1 MDRKRPIKTGFH
13 RSGPVFLS
21 SRIKVDRSRSRS
33 FNFGP
38 KDRTG
43 PDLQTLNPTPT
54 NRPKSARLV
63 TAKATRMRSTTAGK
77 EKMLRLNVGPG
88 KASMSFFMSF
98 SLFSLLI

>member
-1 MDRKRPIKTGFH
+1 MDLNQFKIFIKRPVHGPKKTDKTGFH

-43 PDLQTLNPTPT
+43 PDLQTLLILN
-54 NRPKSARLV
+54 S
-63 TAKATRMRSTTAGK
+63 
-77 EKMLRLNVGPG
+77 EKNILEFQIQFHM
-88 KASMSFFMSF
+88 
-98 SLFSLLI
+98 

>member
-21 SRIKVDRSRSRS
+21 SKIKVDRSRSRS

-43 PDLQTLNPTPT
+43 LDLQTL
-54 NRPKSARLV
+54 RLGAKLNSKV
-63 TAKATRMRSTTAGK
+63 TIFDSCLAPIYFTAC
-77 EKMLRLNVGPG
+77 EH
-88 KASMSFFMSF
+88 
-98 SLFSLLI
+98 I